1 MENEDGYDSSTQR
14 NEADIT
20 AVHAAAVTGDKSTL
34 TKLIYCMYI

>member
-1 MENEDGYDSSTQR
+1 METEDGYEAGTRR

-34 TKLIYCMYI
+34 TKLIYCK